1 MRSFFIKT
9 HGCQMNEYDSAKI
22 ADVLIDRCGYTK
34 AESAEEASLL
44 IVNTCSIRENARN
57 KIFSGLGR
65 WRKIKQNNPDVII
78 AVAGCVSSQEG
89 ENVLKQAPQVDI
101 VFGPQTLHRVPEM
114 LAALEQTHKPQ
125 VDVSFPEIEKFD
137 AMPEPRAEGAT
148 AYVSI
153 MEGCNNFCTYCVVP
167 YTRGREW
174 SRPQKDIIDEISSLT
189 EQGVKEVNLLGQ
201 NVNAYQG
208 LDDNGE
214 KTTLSQ
220 LIKEVAKIDAIKRI
234 RFTTSH
240 PKWFDDEMIQLFID
254 EPKLVNHLHLPIQSG
269 SDNVLKMMKRKYTAQ
284 EYKDKVE
291 KLKKIRPGICIS
303 SDFIVGFP
311 GETEENFNET
321 MELIKEIDFDQSF
334 SFVYSPRPGTE
345 AAKMEDA
352 TELEVKKQRLS
363 LLQKQIARQSGRI
376 SASMVGTEQE
386 VIVYQESKQKNGQ
399 ISGRTENNRVVN
411 FDGPIELIGELVKVK
426 ITEALPNSLR
436 AEMIS

>member
-1 MRSFFIKT
+1 
-9 HGCQMNEYDSAKI
+9 MNEYDSAKI

-208 LDDNGE
+208 LDDKGE

-291 KLKKIRPGICIS
+291 KLKKVRPGICIS

-321 MELIKEIDFDQSF
+321 MELIKEIGFDQSF

-345 AAKMEDA
+345 AAKMEDS

-436 AEMIS
+436 AEMIP

>member
-1 MRSFFIKT
+1 MRSFYIKT

-22 ADVLIDRCGYTK
+22 ADVLIDRCGFTK
-34 AESAEEASLL
+34 AESAEDATLL

-65 WRKIKQNNPDVII
+65 WRKIKEENPDVII

-89 ENVLKQAPQVDI
+89 ENVLKQATQVDI
-101 VFGPQTLHRVPEM
+101 VFGPQTLHRLPEM
-114 LAALEQTHKPQ
+114 LAAFDQTHKPQ

-137 AMPEPRAEGAT
+137 SLPEPRAEGAT
-148 AYVSI
+148 AFVSI

-174 SRPQKDIIDEISSLT
+174 SRPQQDILDEITALT
-189 EQGVKEVNLLGQ
+189 KQGVKEVNLLGQ

-208 LDDNGE
+208 EDTNGD
-214 KTTLSQ
+214 KSSIAQ
-220 LIKEVAKIDAIKRI
+220 LIREVAKIDAIKRI

-240 PKWFDDEMIQLFID
+240 PKWFGDELIQLFAE
-254 EPKLVNHLHLPIQSG
+254 EPKLVNHLHLPVQSG
-269 SDNVLKMMKRKYTAQ
+269 SDNVLKMMKRKYTSA
-284 EYKDKVE
+284 EYKEKVE
-291 KLKKIRPGICIS
+291 KLKKVRPDICIS

-321 MELIKEIDFDQSF
+321 MELIKEVEFDQSF

-345 AAKMEDA
+345 AAKMEDD
-352 TELEVKKQRLS
+352 TELEVKKNRLS
-363 LLQKQIARQSGRI
+363 ILQKQIARQAGRV

-386 VIVYQESKQKNGQ
+386 VLVHQESKQKNGQ
-399 ISGRTENNRVVN
+399 IAGRTENNRVVN
-411 FDGPIELIGELVKVK
+411 FDGSPKLIGELVKVR

-436 AEMIS
+436 GELV

>member
-65 WRKIKQNNPDVII
+65 WRKIKQKNPDIII

-89 ENVLKQAPQVDI
+89 ENVIKQAPQVDV
-101 VFGPQTLHRVPEM
+101 VFGPQTLHRLPEM

-148 AYVSI
+148 AFVSI

-174 SRPQKDIIDEISSLT
+174 SRPQQDIITEITLLT
-189 EQGVKEVNLLGQ
+189 KQGVKEVNLLGQ

-208 LDDNGE
+208 VDGEGE

-284 EYKDKVE
+284 EYKDKVD
-291 KLKKIRPGICIS
+291 KLKKVRPGICIS

-311 GETEENFNET
+311 GETDENFNET
-321 MELIKEIDFDQSF
+321 IELIKEIGFDQSY

-363 LLQKQIARQSGRI
+363 ILQKQIARQSGRI

-411 FDGPIELIGELVKVK
+411 FDGPVELIGELVKVR

>member
-174 SRPQKDIIDEISSLT
+174 SRPQKDIINEISSLT

-208 LDDNGE
+208 LDDKGE

-291 KLKKIRPGICIS
+291 KLKKVRPGICIS

-321 MELIKEIDFDQSF
+321 MELIKEIGFDQSF

>member
-1 MRSFFIKT
+1 
-9 HGCQMNEYDSAKI
+9 MNEYDSAKI

-34 AESAEEASLL
+34 AESAEDASLL

-65 WRKIKQNNPDVII
+65 WRKIKAKNPDIII

-89 ENVLKQAPQVDI
+89 ENVIKQAPHVDI
-101 VFGPQTLHRVPEM
+101 VFGPQTLHRLPEM

-125 VDVSFPEIEKFD
+125 VDISFPEIEKFD

-148 AYVSI
+148 AFVSI

-174 SRPQKDIIDEISSLT
+174 SRPQKDILDEIRSLT

-208 LDDNGE
+208 LGDSGE
-214 KTTLSQ
+214 KTSLSQ

-240 PKWFDDEMIQLFID
+240 PKWFDEEMIQLFID

-284 EYKDKVE
+284 EYKDKVD
-291 KLKKIRPGICIS
+291 KLKKVRPGICIS

-311 GETEENFNET
+311 GETDENFNET
-321 MELIKEIDFDQSF
+321 IELIKEIGFDQSY

-363 LLQKQIARQSGRI
+363 ILQKQIGRQSGRI

-411 FDGPIELIGELVKVK
+411 FDGPIELIGELVRVR

-436 AEMIS
+436 AEMIP

>member
-1 MRSFFIKT
+1 MRSFYIKT

-22 ADVLIDRCGYTK
+22 ADVLIDRCGYKK
-34 AESAEEASLL
+34 AESAEEATLL

-65 WRKIKQNNPDVII
+65 WRKIKEDNPDIII

-89 ENVLKQAPQVDI
+89 ENVLKQATQVDL
-101 VFGPQTLHRVPEM
+101 VFGPQTLHRLPEM
-114 LAALEQTHKPQ
+114 LAAFEQTHKPQ

-137 AMPEPRAEGAT
+137 ALPEPRAEGAT

-174 SRPQKDIIDEISSLT
+174 SRPQKDILDEITALT
-189 EQGVKEVNLLGQ
+189 KQGVKEVNLLGQ

-208 LDDNGE
+208 EGENGE
-214 KTTLSQ
+214 KSSVAQ
-220 LIKEVAKIDAIKRI
+220 LIREVAKIDEIKRI

-240 PKWFDDEMIQLFID
+240 PKWFGDELIQLFGE
-254 EPKLVNHLHLPIQSG
+254 EPKLVNHLHLPVQSG
-269 SDNVLKMMKRKYTAQ
+269 SDSVLKMMKRKYTSA
-284 EYKDKVE
+284 EYKEKVA
-291 KLKKIRPGICIS
+291 KLREVRPDINIS

-311 GETEENFNET
+311 GETEQNFNET
-321 MELIKEIDFDQSF
+321 MDLIKEIDFDQSF

-345 AAKMEDA
+345 AAKMEDD
-352 TELEVKKQRLS
+352 TELAVKKRRLS
-363 LLQKQIARQSGRI
+363 ILQDQINLQAAKYSE
-376 SASMVGTEQE
+376 AMVGTEQN
-386 VIVYQESKQKNGQ
+386 ILVYQESKQRNGQ
-399 ISGRTENNRVVN
+399 IAGRTENNRIVN
-411 FDGPIELIGELVKVK
+411 FDGPVELIGELVKVR

-436 AEMIS
+436 GELVG

>member
-65 WRKIKQNNPDVII
+65 WRKIKAERPDIII

-89 ENVLKQAPQVDI
+89 ENVLKQAPQVDV
-101 VFGPQTLHRVPEM
+101 VFGPQTLHRLPEM

-148 AYVSI
+148 AFVSI

-208 LDDNGE
+208 VDNSGE

-240 PKWFDDEMIQLFID
+240 PKWFDDEMIQLFTD

-291 KLKKIRPGICIS
+291 KLKRVRPGICIS

-321 MELIKEIDFDQSF
+321 IELIKEIGFDQSF

-363 LLQKQIARQSGRI
+363 ILQKQIASQSGRI

>member
-1 MRSFFIKT
+1 
-9 HGCQMNEYDSAKI
+9 MNEYDSAKI

-174 SRPQKDIIDEISSLT
+174 SRPQKDIINEISSLT

-208 LDDNGE
+208 LDDKGE

-291 KLKKIRPGICIS
+291 KLKKVRPGICIS

-321 MELIKEIDFDQSF
+321 MELIKEIGFDQSF

>member
-1 MRSFFIKT
+1 MRSFYIKT

-34 AESAEEASLL
+34 AESAEEATLL

-65 WRKIKQNNPDVII
+65 WRKIKEENPDVVI

-89 ENVLKQAPQVDI
+89 ENVLKQATQVDI
-101 VFGPQTLHRVPEM
+101 VFGPQTLHRLPEM
-114 LAALEQTHKPQ
+114 LAAYDQTHLSQ

-137 AMPEPRAEGAT
+137 SLPEPRAEGAT
-148 AYVSI
+148 AFVSI

-174 SRPQKDIIDEISSLT
+174 SRPQQDILEEITALAK
-189 EQGVKEVNLLGQ
+189 QGVKEVNLLGQ

-208 LDDNGE
+208 EDANGE
-214 KTTLSQ
+214 KSSIAQ
-220 LIKEVAKIDAIKRI
+220 LIREVAKIDAIKRI

-240 PKWFDDEMIQLFID
+240 PKWFGDELIQLFAE
-254 EPKLVNHLHLPIQSG
+254 EPKLVNHLHLPVQSG
-269 SDNVLKMMKRKYTAQ
+269 SDNVLKMMKRKYTSA
-284 EYKDKVE
+284 EYKEKVA
-291 KLKKIRPGICIS
+291 KLREVRPGICIS

-321 MELIKEIDFDQSF
+321 MDLIKEIDFDQSF

-345 AAKMEDA
+345 AAKMEDD
-352 TELEVKKQRLS
+352 TELEVKKNRLA
-363 LLQKQIARQSGRI
+363 LLQKQISRQAGRV
-376 SASMVGTEQE
+376 SAAMVGTEQM
-386 VIVYQESKQKNGQ
+386 VLVHQESKQKNGQ
-399 ISGRTENNRVVN
+399 IAGRTENNRVVN
-411 FDGPIELIGELVKVK
+411 FDGPVELIGELVKVR

-436 AEMIS
+436 GELIS

>member
-208 LDDNGE
+208 LDDKGE

-291 KLKKIRPGICIS
+291 KLKKVRPGICIS

-321 MELIKEIDFDQSF
+321 MELIKEIGFDQSF

-345 AAKMEDA
+345 AAKMEDS

-436 AEMIS
+436 AEMIP